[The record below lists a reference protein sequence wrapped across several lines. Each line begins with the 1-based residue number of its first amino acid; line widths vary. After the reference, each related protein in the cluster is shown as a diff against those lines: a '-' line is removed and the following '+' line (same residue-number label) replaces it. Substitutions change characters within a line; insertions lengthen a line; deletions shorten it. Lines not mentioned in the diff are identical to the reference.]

1 MTVLLYCPL
10 FPGLRPGVDDCITVL
25 SLVSRVKA
33 GSG

>member
-10 FPGLRPGVDDCITVL
+10 FPGLRPGADDCITVL